1 MGSMIGTGLYA
12 LLMVVFSVMN
22 LAWASRGIKQ
32 PEAFCA
38 GTTGA
43 YRKGNDVNSFN
54 KCHGEDICSGID
66 WDKVQADAEAGN
78 VFGGILRVLTFVLM
92 IGTLVL
98 IVKKHAKGLNIACK
112 VLAAMP
118 LLYIL
123 VPIINAA
130 VAAPAQALR
139 STGNEFYEMAAK
151 DYVCGN
157 NMEQFVDPA
166 KFLSAWIKK
175 PSATEIAD
183 PKYCKDPKF
192 IGAPDPTDD
201 LKDSWGFD
209 PCVGV
214 MPMMMIMPFIWYFV
228 FYIALYSYL
237 VFNIWSLKEELAGAP
252 KDDTEMGAA
261 KPAVAVATATA
272 TAAA

>member
-1 MGSMIGTGLYA
+1 
-12 LLMVVFSVMN
+12 
-22 LAWASRGIKQ
+22 
-32 PEAFCA
+32 
-38 GTTGA
+38 
-43 YRKGNDVNSFN
+43 
-54 KCHGEDICSGID
+54 
-66 WDKVQADAEAGN
+66 
-78 VFGGILRVLTFVLM
+78 
-92 IGTLVL
+92 
-98 IVKKHAKGLNIACK
+98 
-112 VLAAMP
+112 
-118 LLYIL
+118 
-123 VPIINAA
+123 
-130 VAAPAQALR
+130 
-139 STGNEFYEMAAK
+139 MAAK
-151 DYVCGN
+151 DKVCAALMGKTILP
-157 NMEQFVDPA
+157 D
-166 KFLSAWIKK
+166 LDLGAWIKK

>member
-1 MGSMIGTGLYA
+1 M
-12 LLMVVFSVMN
+12 
-22 LAWASRGIKQ
+22 
-32 PEAFCA
+32 
-38 GTTGA
+38 
-43 YRKGNDVNSFN
+43 
-54 KCHGEDICSGID
+54 
-66 WDKVQADAEAGN
+66 QADAEAGN

-139 STGNEFYEMAAK
+139 STGNEVARNPSPIYLHALFPLLRPQPLPSCCHSYLSHYSTTQFYEMAAK